1 MMRVRNLYILLGALL
16 LAFTASAA
24 EIPPISEEAFQKMK
38 AEIMGQKG
46 REGGNWGYAEME
58 DWQKNQKPEEAIG
71 QGRWEVPVG
80 AWYFNLGPTGIRFAM
95 DVKTPREIVVMYV
108 YEDSPADKK
117 IFRGDRII
125 GANGKNF
132 TSDEPFPS
140 GSGKDGFRISGP
152 RLEVAKA
159 IEEAEGNPSL
169 NGILTLTV
177 KRGLATI
184 KVPIQLEKLGYFS
197 PTFPY
202 NCKKSR
208 ELAEWGGDWL
218 IENAR
223 KGSWRGKE
231 FTSMAWGPPRMGD
244 WIDLPAQLALLSFGD
259 RYKKYFEPEG
269 NGGVMWSWIGG
280 IRLITV
286 AEKQQILK
294 DRALVEKLGEM
305 SKDYAAHSGPSGA
318 YSHKTWYEGAPF
330 QLAFAAGLN
339 SLGQAI
345 AQKCGAKIDEE
356 SYLRTRYLLTVKT
369 NEKGNIGYGAANATP
384 YSAEDARQAVGNINT
399 KIIGTDEVI
408 SWRSVGGSACTT
420 LTHFVDP
427 RDSFSD
433 AFVKRG
439 VRLAMAAGQSSRQ
452 SHGCG
457 TLTFVYNTLAA
468 SIAPLV
474 GEEEMYRKYMD
485 DMKWW
490 LIMARCH
497 DGGWYFDPKI
507 DTEANNYDRIHMTA
521 AALLML
527 NAPLRELYCN
537 GKGMSDPG
545 VKTGSRPAST
555 ISGTSAPESY
565 ESEPPTPIDSKP
577 EPEPA
582 PVRQARRLS
591 ADQQAKLDGLV
602 FTTLEQLSEKGL
614 LKPTPMSMQFTKQE
628 VVLNSV
634 ADGKLIFQPVG
645 GTQSARI
652 RWETLSPAD
661 RATLAL
667 YIAGLRPDNGDIQA
681 LAGVYIEHMGNAAA
695 AAKYYEKAGES
706 SAGKLQKLFE

>member
-1 MMRVRNLYILLGALL
+1 MMKLYKGLRGTYVLLVALVIFCQSAGA
-16 LAFTASAA
+16 T
-24 EIPPISEEAFQKMK
+24 EIPPVSEAAFEKMK
-38 AEIMGQKG
+38 AEILGQKG
-46 REGGNWGYAEME
+46 REGGNWGYGQME
-58 DWQKNQKPEEAIG
+58 DWQKNQPPEQRVG

-108 YEDSPADKK
+108 FEDSPADKK

-125 GANGKNF
+125 GVNGKNF

-159 IEEAEGNPSL
+159 IEESEGNPSL

-208 ELAEWGGDWL
+208 KLAEGAGDWL

-223 KGSWRGKE
+223 KSTWRGKE
-231 FTSMAWGPPRMGD
+231 YTNMAWGPPRMGD
-244 WIDLPAQLALLSFGD
+244 WIDLPAQLGLLSFGD

-269 NGGVMWSWIGG
+269 SGGVMWSWIGG
-280 IRLITV
+280 IRLITA
-286 AEKQQILK
+286 AEKQQIFK
-294 DRALVEKLGEM
+294 DKGLITKLEEM
-305 SKDYAAHSGPSGA
+305 SKEYAAKSGPSGA

-339 SLGQAI
+339 ALGQAL
-345 AQKCGAKIDEE
+345 AQKCGADIAED
-356 SYLRTRYLLTVKT
+356 SYLRTRYLLTMKT

-384 YSAEDARQAVGNINT
+384 YSAEDARKALGNINT

-427 RDSFSD
+427 RDSFSE

-452 SHGCG
+452 AHACG
-457 TLTFVYNTLAA
+457 SLTFVYNALAA

-474 GEEEMYRKYMD
+474 GEEEMYRNYMD

-497 DGGWYFDPKI
+497 NGGWVFDPKI
-507 DTEANNYDRIHMTA
+507 DTEANDYDRIHMTA

-527 NAPLRELYCN
+527 NAPLRQLYSN
-537 GKGMSDPG
+537 GKGRTDPG
-545 VKTGSRPAST
+545 AAKMATTRP
-555 ISGTSAPESY
+555 
-565 ESEPPTPIDSKP
+565 EPSTPIAPSSPVRKARSLKP
-577 EPEPA
+577 E
-582 PVRQARRLS
+582 RLEMLNNS
-591 ADQQAKLDGLV
+591 LKSS
-602 FTTLEQLSEKGL
+602 LEKVSSSGG
-614 LKPTPMSMQFTKQE
+614 LKPIPIVISLTRARVWLKEMGSEGNMT
-628 VVLNSV
+628 
-634 ADGKLIFQPVG
+634 FQVVG
-645 GTQSARI
+645 GTQTADFKWDALSAADYA
-652 RWETLSPAD
+652 TLSLL
-661 RATLAL
+661 LANL
-667 YIAGLRPDNGDIQA
+667 KTDSEDAQA
-681 LAGVYIEHMGNAAA
+681 MAGVYLESIGKANDAE
-695 AAKYYEKAGES
+695 KYYAKAGSS
-706 SAGKLQKLFE
+706 SAAKLQKLFE